1 MSINTKRLL
10 TYTVF
15 ASLLAVVLVPL
26 IKTNLFLFPFITGK
40 NFLFRLAV
48 EVGFASWLILIMRH
62 PEYRPRRSPLLWA
75 VLAFV
80 SATALSTIFGV
91 NPYRSFWS
99 NYERMEGLVTFL
111 HLGAFFLMASSVL
124 RAKAEELLFF
134 RTSLGV
140 SLFLSFYGLLQWFGV
155 LKTYQSAT
163 RVEATI
169 GNSAYLAMYLLFH
182 IAVAA
187 WLWSKSSRSK
197 GNSFLYGGIVV
208 FEIFVLFLTQTRGT
222 LLGLVAA
229 LLVGAGVTAFL
240 QKGKV
245 RQYALG
251 ALGGVILLAALFIP
265 LRNSSL
271 VKEIPVL
278 QRLASISLSDTTT
291 KSRFTIWKMGYEGFK
306 EKPIFGW
313 GPENY
318 LVVFNKYYEPSL
330 WPQEPWFDRAHNVFF
345 DWLVMGGIVGL
356 LSYFSL
362 FGASL
367 YILLGPSRKLFS
379 VSERVIFLAIFAG
392 YMVHNLF
399 VFDNITSYITF
410 FSILALLCSRA
421 AGEHKKGQQ
430 PTGEGAQ
437 SLLIPLVA
445 VLLVFSAYFF
455 VYKGAMASGALMQAL
470 GSKSAEEG
478 LTKFKK
484 VFSLNT
490 FGSNEALEQFLIGSV
505 GVLQNQNI
513 SNETKNGFYTLA
525 NETAAKELTRSKR
538 VDARQLLMY
547 GSYLGR
553 LGNFAEA
560 EKILAEAR
568 VLSPRKQQIIFEQ
581 INTAINQ
588 NKTKEALALAKEVFS
603 LDPSYPEARRIYA
616 IILIVSGKGE
626 EAEKLLADSKEPVT
640 DARVAQAYM
649 RVGQNKKAVNILEKI
664 IAGGQKDSQLYL
676 VLASAYLHSGERA
689 KAVAAL
695 EKASEL
701 NPNFKAET
709 DFLISEIKAGRNP

>member
-40 NFLFRLAV
+40 NFLFRLVV

-75 VLAFV
+75 VLVFV

-111 HLGAFFLMASSVL
+111 HLGAFFLMASSML

-140 SLFLSFYGLLQWFGV
+140 SLLLSFYGLLQWFGV

-182 IAVAA
+182 IAIAA

-197 GNSFLYGGIVV
+197 GNSFLYGGIVLFEV
-208 FEIFVLFLTQTRGT
+208 FILFLTQTRGT

-251 ALGGVILLAALFIP
+251 ALGAVILLVALFIP
-265 LRNSSL
+265 LRNTSFVQENGAL
-271 VKEIPVL
+271 G
-278 QRLASISLSDTTT
+278 RLASISLSDTTT

-356 LSYFSL
+356 LSYLSL

-399 VFDNITSYITF
+399 VFDNITSYIIF
-410 FSILALLCSRA
+410 FSILALLCARTG
-421 AGEHKKGQQ
+421 GEDKIGREA
-430 PTGEGAQ
+430 TGEGAQ

-445 VLLVFSAYFF
+445 VFLVFGAYFF
-455 VYKGAMASGALMQAL
+455 VYKGAMASRALIQAL

-478 LTKFKK
+478 LAKFKK

-513 SNETKNGFYTLA
+513 SNEIKNGFYTLA

-568 VLSPRKQQIIFEQ
+568 VLSPHKQQIIFEQ

-640 DARVAQAYM
+640 DVRVAQAYM
-649 RVGQNKKAVNILEKI
+649 RVGQNKKAVSMLEKI